1 MLKSLLQANLV
12 KLGKAWTS
20 FTKPSLSFKAHSTLT
35 FVVNNNSHKKH
46 IHSSI
51 LDLHVPKSNSG
62 LNLVVAV
69 CSQRKYF
76 STSRKVQDN
85 LSSPETV
92 TSETDKT
99 KSKRLACVKPRLAIL
114 YKCKVC
120 GTRNNHTCDKQSYQ
134 EGVVIVK
141 CSHCKN
147 NHLIADNLGWF
158 KDVNKRNIEEILAAK
173 GEKVKTVSDFDIPP
187 DLMELIT
194 KQD

>member
-114 YKCKVC
+114 YKCK
-120 GTRNNHTCDKQSYQ
+120 
-134 EGVVIVK
+134 
-141 CSHCKN
+141 
-147 NHLIADNLGWF
+147 F